1 MENGFLM
8 QNGLIKAVNI
18 KQHDD
23 VYEMIIN
30 LHKDLN
36 KQQSETAN
44 QKLILV
50 LANHIGDI
58 SILREAVALVK
69 DNALTWSN

>member
-1 MENGFLM
+1 M
-8 QNGLIKAVNI
+8 QNGLIKTENI

-58 SILREAVALVK
+58 SILKEAVALVK
-69 DNALTWSN
+69 DNALTWYK

>member
-1 MENGFLM
+1 MKN
-8 QNGLIKAVNI
+8 NLIQKTNI
-18 KQHDD
+18 KRHDD
-23 VYEMIIN
+23 VYEMIIG

-36 KQQSETAN
+36 DQQSETAN

-69 DNALTWSN
+69 NNALTWSD